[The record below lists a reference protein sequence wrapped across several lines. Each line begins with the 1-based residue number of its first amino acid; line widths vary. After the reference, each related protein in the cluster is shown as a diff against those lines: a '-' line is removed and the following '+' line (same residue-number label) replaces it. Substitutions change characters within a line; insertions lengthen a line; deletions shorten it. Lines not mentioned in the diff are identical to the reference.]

1 MDNKIIK
8 NQIYRLTIEGYTS
21 DGSGIARAD
30 GFVVFVPFSARGD
43 VLDVK
48 IVKVLKTH
56 AFGII
61 HKIIEP
67 SPARQE
73 VACPAFPKCGGCD
86 FLHISYDEELALK
99 TQRVRDC
106 MVKLGGFDIEK
117 VECAPSPEVYRSR
130 NKALFPVEKD
140 GDQVIF
146 GFYRRRSHQV
156 IATSDCLINHP
167 NASAL
172 ASAVAQWA
180 TEYNVPIY
188 DEESHTGLLRKIFT
202 RHGAGG
208 DFLCIVTTSRK
219 LPEYNKLIEICRAAC
234 PDLCGIAVNV
244 NTLKTNLALGDRTYY
259 LWGEPRLRDTL
270 LGKEFDL
277 SVESFYQVNHPQ
289 AEQLYKEI
297 LRLSDLDK
305 IKDALDLYCGVGTIT
320 LSLAPL
326 CRKVLGAEIV
336 ERAIVD
342 ARENAKRN
350 NIDNAEFFCGDAGKA
365 AEEIAAQGFKPYTI
379 VCDPPRKGMDE
390 TALNAVLSMS
400 PERIIYVACDP
411 ASLARDSKYLCERGY
426 ELKSV
431 SAWDMFPRTANVE
444 SIALLCKAMQ

>member
-1 MDNKIIK
+1 MDNKVIK

-48 IVKVLKTH
+48 IVKVQQNH

-61 HKIIEP
+61 DKIITPSPCREEP
-67 SPARQE
+67 S
-73 VACPAFPKCGGCD
+73 CPAFFKCGGCD
-86 FLHISYDEELALK
+86 FLHISYDEELKLK
-99 TQRVRDC
+99 SERVRDC
-106 MVKLGGFDIEK
+106 MVKLGGFELED
-117 VECAPSPEVYRSR
+117 VECVPSPDLYRSR
-130 NKALFPVEKD
+130 NKSLFPVEKS
-140 GDQVIF
+140 GDNVIF

-156 IATSDCLINHP
+156 VPTNDCLINHP
-167 NASAL
+167 SASVL
-172 ASAVAQWA
+172 ANAVAQWA

-188 DEESHTGLLRKIFT
+188 DEVSHTGLLRKIFT

-208 DFLCIVTTSRK
+208 DFLCIITTSRK
-219 LPEYNKLIEICRAAC
+219 LPAYNELIRICTSAC
-234 PDLCGIAVNV
+234 PNLCGIAVNV
-244 NTLKTNLALGDRTYY
+244 NTLKTNLALGDRTYF

-297 LRLSDLDK
+297 LQLSNLDK
-305 IKDALDLYCGVGTIT
+305 TKDALDLYCGVGTIT

-326 CRKVLGAEIV
+326 CRKVMGAEIV

-342 ARENAKRN
+342 AGENARRN

-365 AEEIAAQGFKPYTI
+365 AEEIAAQGFKPYCV

-390 TALNAVLSMS
+390 VALNAVLSMS
-400 PERIIYVACDP
+400 PERIVYVACDP
-411 ASLARDSKYLCERGY
+411 ASLARDSKYLCARGY
-426 ELKSV
+426 TLASV
-431 SAWDMFPRTANVE
+431 KAFDMFPRTANVE
-444 SIALLCKAMQ
+444 SVALLQRKQ